1 MRDIIPLQEIVY
13 DIRARDGTWCTLPY
27 PDHPK
32 GCPNFP
38 DCVMAKPHIHSTN
51 LLDRSWYAVLEEF
64 DLKKH
69 AEEMK
74 KKHPNWSDRQCRN
87 LLYWQ
92 NGVRSRLRK
101 KTESYI
107 NPLSDDIIL
116 EIPEACGIN
125 MIETMSKAGIK
136 IQTDHPDNVIKVMLI
151 GRKES

>member
-1 MRDIIPLQEIVY
+1 LDDIIPLKEIVF
-13 DIRARDGTWCTLPY
+13 DIRARDGTWCKMPY
-27 PDHPK
+27 PDHPN

-38 DCVMAKPHIHSTN
+38 KCVMSHPHILSVD
-51 LLDRSWYAVLEEF
+51 LKDRFWYAVLEEF

-69 AEEMK
+69 TEEMK
-74 KKHPNWSDRQCRN
+74 KKHPNWSERQCRN

-151 GRKES
+151 GRRES

>member
-1 MRDIIPLQEIVY
+1 
-13 DIRARDGTWCTLPY
+13 
-27 PDHPK
+27 
-32 GCPNFP
+32 
-38 DCVMAKPHIHSTN
+38 
-51 LLDRSWYAVLEEF
+51 
-64 DLKKH
+64 
-69 AEEMK
+69 MK
-74 KKHPNWSDRQCRN
+74 KKHPNWSERQCRN

-151 GRKES
+151 GRRES